1 MQLELIWVPNGT
13 KSHHYYINL
22 RTMAIFMPAELLFV
36 YESSYLYISVP
47 ICNQSSYLYTRVPI
61 CNQSSYLYISV
72 PICTS
77 EFLFL

>member
-1 MQLELIWVPNGT
+1 MMIFTIIGHNAVRVNMGAKWD

-47 ICNQSSYLYTRVPI
+47 ICNQSSYLY
-61 CNQSSYLYISV
+61 ISV